1 MLEICNVTKI
11 YHSKHGVNVT
21 AVDNVSIRFPETGM
35 VFLLGKSGSGK
46 STLLNLLGGLD
57 RYDSGEIRIHG
68 TSIKDFKDSMMDSYR
83 NTYLGFVFQRYNL
96 MYEFTVRANIALAIE
111 LQGNK
116 ATAEEIERI
125 LKMVGLEGLADRKP
139 NELSGGQ
146 LQRVAIARALVKN
159 PDIILADEP
168 TGALD
173 SNTGKQIF
181 DLLKELSKTKLVIVV
196 SHDREYSEQYADRI
210 IELSDGHIISDV
222 EACANEKLD
231 EPIRIQLREDGML
244 ELNEEG
250 ITVSGEYEL
259 TEEERKQINQYL
271 MLRKDKNLVVKD
283 RFTAEAIH
291 DQFHPTDLS
300 KQTES
305 DKKMSLI
312 RSKLPWKQSFGIAL
326 NSLKYKKIMLI
337 FTILLSVI
345 SFSLFCLADELG
357 SFDKGQCIAQTV
369 QNSGV
374 KYIDFNKQQLREG
387 WMESENLTEEDIEK
401 LESEIGT
408 PLLPIYSLAINMDN
422 VIRIEET
429 VKMTDAERSVY
440 PMLSLSAIVTDS
452 PAFQYMEFPLLCGS
466 WPEKGKHEICI
477 SDALA
482 KAMLLS
488 EEELAGKSMEDLI
501 GYQISQRGFR
511 SESESLK
518 EMKYNRWTISG
529 IVNES
534 IDAEQYVKLLEES
547 ERSIDEASRLKYQ
560 IYTQIAISYIRYGL
574 PSCVFVTEEDLCE
587 LLYTNRFCLTEELIF
602 DESQMHSYGITSPAR
617 IPSQYDV
624 WLLNGKTVDTLE
636 DDEIVVPAGFFM
648 NIILHSLN
656 QNRDGVEITAEN
668 IPDIMKL
675 VNANPELI
683 SKMPELK
690 IDDFQKSLRI
700 VGFYLQKEI
709 PTENTDEEMGDIGNT
724 YNQFCIVSDSL
735 YEQVYAKLKSIK
747 PEISTL
753 YVKTPDKARDVLNI
767 ATACEKLSSEKIN
780 YSIVSFIYGEME
792 LVDELV
798 TIFRPTFT
806 SLGIFMAIFAT
817 MLFSVFIGNSI
828 SYKKREIGILRA
840 IGARRQD
847 VFRIFM
853 SESGMIALVNGLLV
867 FLVVSLAT
875 SILNRQVMF
884 GALNIALLHFGI
896 RQILLV
902 LALSFGFA
910 FIATVLPVWLFA
922 RKNPVD
928 IITDR

>member
-11 YHSKHGVNVT
+11 YHSKHGVDVT

-57 RYDSGEIRIHG
+57 RFDSGEIRIHG
-68 TSIKDFKDSMMDSYR
+68 TSIRDFKDSMMDSYR
-83 NTYLGFVFQRYNL
+83 NTYVGFVFQRYNL
-96 MYEFTVRANIALAIE
+96 MFEFTVRANIALAME

-125 LKMVGLEGLADRKP
+125 LKLVGLEGLADRKP

-181 DLLKELSKTKLVIVV
+181 DLLKELSKSKLVIVV

-210 IELSDGHIISDV
+210 IELADGHIISDV

-231 EPIRIQLREDGML
+231 EPIRIRLREDGML
-244 ELNEEG
+244 ELNDEG

-259 TEEERKQINQYL
+259 TEDERNQINRYL
-271 MLRKDKNLVVKD
+271 MLRKDNNLVVRD
-283 RFTAEAIH
+283 RLTAEAIH

-300 KQTES
+300 KLAES
-305 DKKMSLI
+305 DKKMNLI

-326 NSLKYKKIMLI
+326 NSLKHKKVMLI

-357 SFDKGQCIAQTV
+357 SFDKEQCIAQTV

-374 KYIDFNKQQLREG
+374 KYIDFNKQELQGG
-387 WMESENLTEEDIEK
+387 WMELVNLTEDDQSK
-401 LESEIGT
+401 LEDKIGI
-408 PLLPIYSLAINMDN
+408 PMLPIYSLSGNLDN
-422 VIRIEET
+422 VFRIAET
-429 VKMTDAERSVY
+429 VRMSDSERSVY
-440 PMLSLSAIVTDS
+440 PPLILSAIVTDD
-452 PAFQYMEFPLLCGS
+452 PAFRHMEFPLLYGS

-477 SDALA
+477 SDVVA

-488 EEELAGKSMEDLI
+488 TKELAGKSMEDLI
-501 GYQISQRGFR
+501 GYQISQGVRN
-511 SESESLK
+511 ESEELK

-529 IVNES
+529 IVDES
-534 IDAEQYVKLLEES
+534 IDANQYVKLLEES
-547 ERSIDEASRLKYQ
+547 DKATDEASILKNQ

-574 PSCVFVTEEDLCE
+574 PSCVFVTQEDLCE
-587 LLYTNRFCLTEELIF
+587 LLYRNRFCLTADLIS
-602 DESQMHSYGITSPAR
+602 DDTEMYSYGITSPGR

-624 WLLNGKTVDTLE
+624 WLVNGTTVDTLE
-636 DDEIVVPAGFFM
+636 DDEVVVPADFFM
-648 NIILHSLN
+648 NMILHSLN
-656 QNRDGVEITAEN
+656 QHRDGAEITAEN
-668 IPDIMKL
+668 IPDILKL
-675 VNANPELI
+675 VNANPKLI
-683 SKMPELK
+683 SEMPELK
-690 IDDFQKSLRI
+690 FDDIHKSLRI
-700 VGFYLQKEI
+700 AGFYMQKTV
-709 PTENTDEEMGDIGNT
+709 PTEKTDEEMTDADNT
-724 YNQFCIVSDSL
+724 YNDFCIVNDSL
-735 YEQVYAKLKSIK
+735 YEEVYEKLKGTRPDIT
-747 PEISTL
+747 TL
-753 YVKTPDKARDVLNI
+753 YIKTPDKARDVFRI
-767 ATACEKLSSEKIN
+767 ATACRELSTDKTN
-780 YSIVSFIYGEME
+780 YCIVSFMYEEME
-792 LVDELV
+792 IVNELI
-798 TIFRPTFT
+798 TIVRPAFT
-806 SLGIFMAIFAT
+806 MLGISMAIFAT

-853 SESGMIALVNGLLV
+853 SESGMIALVNGILV
-867 FLVVSLAT
+867 FLLVTVVT
-875 SILNRQVMF
+875 SILNRLVMF
-884 GALNIALLHFGI
+884 GALNIALFHFGI
-896 RQILLV
+896 RQMLLV
-902 LALSFGFA
+902 IAMSFGFA
-910 FIATVLPVWLFA
+910 FLATILPVWLFA
-922 RKNPVD
+922 RKNPVE